1 MFINVYKKNQVTNLF
16 VSLDK
21 TEQNKTKQNKTKD
34 IFKNKMKM
42 KRENITIKSSSK
54 YWQKL

>member
-21 TEQNKTKQNKTKD
+21 TEQNKTKQNKTKQ
-34 IFKNKMKM
+34 NKGH
-42 KRENITIKSSSK
+42 I
-54 YWQKL
+54 